1 MFGGKVGKE
10 NQQVKCRRRC
20 RDNYNLR
27 CQSFTNFSD
36 SVVFAAPTSATPIP
50 PDSFADYLN
59 RCGRVEVI
67 WFRTGT
73 NPWLHVWSVAPNKP
87 DGSTAV
93 TSPYNYPFADH
104 VPDSLQKFLNLL
116 LNGVPS
122 ATPLFGEMAASVT
135 ASGLDGKN
143 VIGQSVYPPSR
154 DIWGPSKN
162 TLLYIQDT
170 TLQVTAN
177 GYALQMKK
185 ADVQQAVFDFTTKFS
200 SLLASYEGDKKEPK
214 YPVNSAVEIRV
225 TSLDDPANVAVGS
238 GIKAESPVI
247 SALSVDD
254 LAKQNG
260 WDVVLWIDVLT
271 IPGTDHSNEFY
282 AELEAWVLERF
293 SGNVAR
299 ALPEWSK
306 GWAYTAD
313 QGPWTSTQFLDH
325 IRQAFTVG
333 RTEQNNWKFEVATL
347 KKYDKSNLFTN
358 PLLDQLFTT

>member
-1 MFGGKVGKE
+1 
-10 NQQVKCRRRC
+10 
-20 RDNYNLR
+20 
-27 CQSFTNFSD
+27 
-36 SVVFAAPTSATPIP
+36 
-50 PDSFADYLN
+50 
-59 RCGRVEVI
+59 
-67 WFRTGT
+67 
-73 NPWLHVWSVAPNKP
+73 
-87 DGSTAV
+87 
-93 TSPYNYPFADH
+93 
-104 VPDSLQKFLNLL
+104 
-116 LNGVPS
+116 
-122 ATPLFGEMAASVT
+122 MAASVT

-200 SLLASYEGDKKEPK
+200 LLLASYEGNKKEPK

-225 TSLDDPANVAVGS
+225 TSLDDPTNVAVGS

-325 IRQAFTVG
+325 ICQAFTAG